1 MRIDGLSHPPRVS
14 QSNQRSDSVRPKK
27 DSAAAS
33 DTVEISQDAQEVAD
47 LKAAF
52 QAAPEELH
60 PRLAEIRGRIESGFY
75 DSREVLEDIANVLVD
90 SDGLQEVVSDIS
102 TVRSALTRLAETPD
116 VRPGVV
122 EQARERVN
130 SQFFDQPEI
139 RQETMN
145 RFLDELA

>member
-27 DSAAAS
+27 DSAATS
-33 DTVEISQDAQEVAD
+33 DSVEISKDAQEVAD
-47 LKAAF
+47 LKAAL
-52 QAAPEELH
+52 QTAPEEAH
-60 PRLAEIRGRIESGFY
+60 PRLAEIHERIASGFY
-75 DSREVLEDIANVLVD
+75 NSREVLEDIANVLVD

-102 TVRSALTRLAETPD
+102 TVRSALARLAETPD
-116 VRPGVV
+116 VRPDAV

-130 SQFFDQPEI
+130 SQFFDRPEI

-145 RFLDELA
+145 RFLDEIA